1 MTRFAHRIPFFRLFL
16 ALAAG
21 IFTGSL
27 CEIPAWVCILLLS
40 LAVAAL
46 VGSSIIKKVS
56 IQFRFRWLFGSG
68 VLLAF
73 YVLGAWSFQ
82 QSQTKV
88 SFALD
93 GVKGVFEVEV
103 KEAPIEKAKSTLYK
117 VNILRCLKV
126 NEFVD
131 VDKVALLYLPKDT
144 SGARFDFGDCLM
156 VYTSFSVPKGN
167 GNPEEF
173 QFGRYLQMH
182 GVSATAFAF
191 RGSYRKIGHS
201 SEFSLKAISSHLRQK
216 LLEVYKRYHIEGD
229 EFAVVGALMLGYN
242 DALTRE
248 LLDSYSIT
256 GAMHVLSV
264 SGLHVAIVCAVFYFL
279 LGFMDK
285 RRWSFVLKHLIVIVL
300 LWAFAVLTGLAPAV
314 VRSALMFTLI
324 ALGYVVAKKPQI
336 YNTIFFSA
344 FVMLLYDPTYLFDV
358 GFQLSYLAVL
368 SIVYFEPKF
377 KKLIDVKF
385 KPLKWLWELTCVSV
399 AAQLGTAALGV
410 FYFHRFSNFFWLS
423 NMVVVPL
430 SGFIMYAAMALL
442 LVTPFPGIA
451 GWVALALKWMLI
463 GMNSAI
469 RWIEHLPYAAYNM
482 WVDKWQLVV
491 ALLCVLFTSAYFVSR
506 KYLML
511 QFALACVVL
520 FLTDDLVR
528 TYQSGQMKELIVWAD
543 NKNTHVQFTEGSRSF
558 AVSSDSLKLK
568 QLSSGYRIKQGIEE
582 ERFSNQKAVAF
593 CGKHFLITND
603 SLFRRKYSASK
614 MPVDYLI
621 VGNRTRITMD
631 KLLRFIEP
639 KQVIVDNSISK
650 WYSNRLRQQCDS
662 LGIAFIDTK
671 ISGAFRLR
679 ME

>member
-1 MTRFAHRIPFFRLFL
+1 MRRFAHRIPFFRLFL

-21 IFTGSL
+21 IFTGSM
-27 CEIPAWVCILLLS
+27 CEISVWFYVLLLS
-40 LAVAAL
+40 FAAASI
-46 VGSSIIKKVS
+46 VVSAIIKNVS
-56 IQFRFRWLFGSG
+56 LQFRFRWLFGSG
-68 VLLAF
+68 VLLSF
-73 YVLGAWSFQ
+73 YVLGVWSFQ
-82 QSQTKV
+82 QAQTKV

-117 VNILRCLKV
+117 VNILHSLKA
-126 NEFVD
+126 NEVVD
-131 VDKVALLYLPKDT
+131 VDRVALLYLPKDT
-144 SGARFDFGDCLM
+144 SGNRFDFGDQLM
-156 VYTSFSVPKGN
+156 VYTSFSIPKGN

-182 GVSATAFAF
+182 GVSATAFTF
-191 RGSYRKIGHS
+191 RSSYRKIGHS
-201 SEFSLKAISSHLRQK
+201 PAFSLKAMSSHIRQK
-216 LLEVYKRYHIEGD
+216 LLEVYKRYRIEGD

-300 LWAFAVLTGLAPAV
+300 LWAFAFLTGLAPAV
-314 VRSALMFTLI
+314 VRSALMFSLI
-324 ALGYVVAKKPQI
+324 ALGYVVSRKPQI

-344 FVMLLYDPTYLFDV
+344 FVMLLYDPCYLFDV

-385 KPLKWLWELTCVSV
+385 KPLKWLWELTCVSM

-442 LVTPFPGIA
+442 LVSSFPVIA
-451 GWVALALKWMLI
+451 GWVALALKCMLI

-469 RWIEHLPYAAYNM
+469 QWIEHLPCAAYNM
-482 WVDKWQLVV
+482 WVDQWQLVV
-491 ALLCVLFTSAYFVSR
+491 ALLCVLFASAYFGTR

-511 QFALACVVL
+511 LLALACVVL
-520 FLTDDLVR
+520 FLVDDLVR
-528 TYQSGQMKELIVWAD
+528 MHQSEQMKELIVWAD
-543 NKNTHVQFTEGSRSF
+543 NKNTHVQFTAGNQSF

-568 QLSSGYRIKQGIEE
+568 QMSSGYRIKQGVDAQ
-582 ERFSNQKAVAF
+582 RFCNQKAVAF

-603 SLFRRKYSASK
+603 SLFRRKIFCIQNAGRLSYCREQ
-614 MPVDYLI
+614 DTHYHGQI
-621 VGNRTRITMD
+621 VTVCRAETGHCR
-631 KLLRFIEP
+631 
-639 KQVIVDNSISK
+639 
-650 WYSNRLRQQCDS
+650 
-662 LGIAFIDTK
+662 
-671 ISGAFRLR
+671 
-679 ME
+679 